1 MIKRLTPF
9 LILCAILMM
18 SGCGSSEKK
27 SSISSILTGKE
38 LDAVMERSGDT
49 LIVFDMYADWCGP
62 CRMLAPTLETI
73 AQENKGKV
81 IFYRVNVDQVPE
93 AGQTFK
99 VGAIP
104 FVVFVKNK
112 KVVSELTG
120 LQPKEYYEKAIA
132 DNK

>member
-1 MIKRLTPF
+1 MTQRLAPF
-9 LILCAILMM
+9 LILCAILLM

-49 LIVFDMYADWCGP
+49 LLVLDMYADWCGP
-62 CRMLAPTLETI
+62 CRMLAPTLEII

-93 AGQTFK
+93 ASQAFK
-99 VGAIP
+99 VGGIP
-104 FVVFVKNK
+104 LVVFVKNK
-112 KVVSELTG
+112 KVVSELVG
-120 LQPKEYYEKAIA
+120 LQPKENYEKVIA